1 MKKLLMISLA
11 AIISFQMPGCKTK
24 EKTTTGGQQAAGN
37 IIIGDN
43 SRNSLDWHGT
53 YTGVLPC
60 ADCEGLLTT
69 ITLGS
74 DLTFKRSTIYK
85 GKDEKAF
92 EESGRFTWDKSGG
105 SIKLEGISNAP
116 DRYLV
121 GENKL
126 VQLDLE
132 GKVIRGDLADMY
144 VLQKVL
150 PPVKDPVLE
159 GKKWKLVEING
170 KPVDFKG
177 KMPDAFIFFDEAEQR
192 INGFGGCNTF
202 FGSYELREGNRVT
215 FSKMGSTM
223 MSCLNMETERALLK
237 VLETAD
243 NYNVSE
249 TSLQLNKARMAPLA
263 RFEPFTEK

>member
-1 MKKLLMISLA
+1 MKKLLMISIA
-11 AIISFQMPGCKTK
+11 ALISFQMPGCKTK
-24 EKTTTGGQQAAGN
+24 EKTTVGGQHSAGN
-37 IIIGDN
+37 IVIGDN
-43 SRNSLDWHGT
+43 SRNSLDWDGT

-60 ADCEGLLTT
+60 ADCEGMLTT
-69 ITLGS
+69 ITLNR
-74 DLTFKRSTIYK
+74 DLTFRRSTVYK
-85 GKDEKAF
+85 GKDEKSH
-92 EESGRFTWDKSGG
+92 EESGRFTWDQSGG
-105 SIKLEGISNAP
+105 SIKLEGIANAP

-132 GKVIRGDLADMY
+132 GKVIRGELAAMY
-144 VLQKVL
+144 VLQKVQ

-170 KPVDFKG
+170 KPVDFGG
-177 KMPDAFIFFDEAEQR
+177 KMPDAFIYFDETEQR
-192 INGFGGCNTF
+192 INGFGSCNTF

-237 VLETAD
+237 VLETVD
-243 NYNVSE
+243 NYTVDDK
-249 TSLQLNKARMAPLA
+249 SLQLNKARMAPLA
-263 RFEPFTEK
+263 RFEPLAD